1 MESNV
6 LRILPFFLP
15 LINWIRCG
23 DALPATPS
31 LYCAD
36 LNPQNN
42 VDIEQVRLTN
52 SNSFDCYLHQLIY
65 SIIYFQLDPRNVVWK

>member
-6 LRILPFFLP
+6 LRILPFFLS

-42 VDIEQVRLTN
+42 IDIEQVR
-52 SNSFDCYLHQLIY
+52 FDEFQ
-65 SIIYFQLDPRNVVWK
+65 YFQFCY

>member
-1 MESNV
+1 MELSV
-6 LRILPFFLP
+6 FGILPFFLS
-15 LINWIRCG
+15 LINFIRCG

-42 VDIEQVRLTN
+42 VDIEQVRLAK
-52 SNSFDCYLHQLIY
+52 
-65 SIIYFQLDPRNVVWK
+65 FQ